1 MHGGDERIGGLIMTM
16 HCASWPHRTG
26 NADDDVT
33 SLDIRSLI
41 AIRLGVAIER
51 VSDEAHFVDDLGA
64 GWLDFLEL
72 MIAVEDRFA
81 VEITEEDA
89 DRISD
94 VGDLI
99 RYVENWLAGRPRSV
113 PQSAR
118 AAASPSR
125 RAWAPRRNRHAW
137 RMPGGTLAAGR

>member
-1 MHGGDERIGGLIMTM
+1 MTM

-26 NADDDVT
+26 TTDDGVT
-33 SLDIRSLI
+33 SSDIRTLI
-41 AIRLGVAIER
+41 AARLGVAIER
-51 VSDEAHFVDDLGA
+51 LTDEAHFVDDLGA

-89 DRISD
+89 DRIGD

-99 RYVENWLAGRPRSV
+99 RYVENWMAGRPRAV
-113 PQSAR
+113 PELAP

-125 RAWAPRRNRHAW
+125 KAWAPRRSRHAW
-137 RMPGGTLAAGR
+137 RVPGSALTAGR